1 MHKLIVILLFVSL
14 PGAVDVQPDFIKP
27 LKEDVAIVSGF
38 GNRYH
43 PVLDIE
49 RLHSGVDYAVEEGTE
64 VVAAAP
70 GKVTQTGR
78 RSTSGYIVI
87 IEHKS
92 GFETRYH
99 HLSERQ
105 EVEVGEKVN
114 QGELIGYSGITGM
127 TEGAHLHF
135 EIHKD
140 GKAVDP
146 ATYLVD

>member
-1 MHKLIVILLFVSL
+1 MQKLIVILLFGGL
-14 PGAVDVQPDFIKP
+14 LGAVDTQPDFIKP
-27 LKEDVAIVSGF
+27 LKEDVDIVSGF

-49 RLHSGVDYAVEEGTE
+49 RLHSGVDYALEVGTE

-78 RSTSGYIVI
+78 RSTNGYIVI

-92 GFETRYH
+92 GFETRYY
-99 HLSERQ
+99 HLSEPQ
-105 EVEVGEKVN
+105 EVEVGEKVD
-114 QGELIGYSGITGM
+114 QGELIGYSGATGM

-146 ATYLVD
+146 AMYLVD